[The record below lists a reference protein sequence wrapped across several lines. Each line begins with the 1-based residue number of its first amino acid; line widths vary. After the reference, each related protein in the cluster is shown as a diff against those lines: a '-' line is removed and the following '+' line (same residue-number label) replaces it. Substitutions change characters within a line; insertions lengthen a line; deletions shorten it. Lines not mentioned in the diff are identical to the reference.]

1 MLRSM
6 NAYEDG
12 DRIVGDV
19 MQYDA
24 APLFPDPDGRPG
36 DPYKGGGISHTLDI

>member
-1 MLRSM
+1 M

-24 APLFPDPDGRPG
+24 APLFPDLDGRPG
-36 DPYKGGGISHTLDI
+36 DPPPIIPALQRFS